1 MRFTR
6 LRLEN
11 WKNFREV
18 DVVLRDRTI
27 LIGANASGKT
37 NLFDALRFL
46 CELADPKG
54 GLQNAVAARDGV
66 SQIRSL
72 HARRYPSVA
81 VDVDVRIEEDHW
93 RYRLEFGQDNQRLP
107 KVQKEQVWKD
117 GKKLLDRPNKEDK
130 SDSELLS
137 QTALEQVNLNKE
149 FRDLRDGLNSVRYRN
164 IIPQLVREPE
174 RFLQKSGDPYG
185 TDFLEQIANLPE
197 KTRNSRL
204 RKILEQG
211 LKVAV
216 PNLHDMKLEKDVKGV
231 PHLVGLYTH
240 WRPNA
245 GWQREGQFSDGTL
258 RLLGLF
264 WSLLDGKGPL
274 LLEEPELNLHKE
286 IIVQLPTIL
295 ARLTRKNGRQILV
308 STHSAEMIGEG
319 VDPSEVLFLEP
330 AANGTIVRPASDAL
344 NIREQVDAGFSLAD
358 IVLPLTAPKQTSL
371 LVLAWIIF
379 PISWLSSA
387 LIGSALS

>member
-18 DVVLRDRTI
+18 DVLLSDRTF
-27 LIGANASGKT
+27 LIGANAAGKT

-54 GLQNAVAARDGV
+54 GFQNAVAARDGV

-81 VDVDVRIEEDHW
+81 IDVEVQIEEDEW

-107 KVQKEQVWKD
+107 KVLKEQVWKN
-117 GKKLLDRPNKEDK
+117 GVNQLDRPDPEDK
-130 SDSELLS
+130 GDAELLS
-137 QTALEQVNLNKE
+137 QTALQQVNLNKK
-149 FRDLRDGLNSVRYRN
+149 FRELRDGLNSVRYRN

-174 RFLQKSGDPYG
+174 RFLQKNGDPYG

-204 RKILEQG
+204 KKILDQG

-216 PNLHDMKLEKDVKGV
+216 PNLKDVKLQKDAKGI
-231 PHLVGLYTH
+231 PHLEGLYTH

-245 GWQREGQFSDGTL
+245 GWQRESQFSDGTL

-286 IIVQLPTIL
+286 IIVQMPKIL
-295 ARLTRKNGRQILV
+295 ARLTRKSGRQILV
-308 STHSAEMIGEG
+308 STHSGEMIGEG

-330 AANGTIVRPASDAL
+330 AANGTVVRPASEAK
-344 NIREQVDAGFSLAD
+344 NVKAQIDAGFSLAD
-358 IVLPLTAPKQTSL
+358 IVLPMTAPKQTSL
-371 LVLAWIIF
+371 LADF
-379 PISWLSSA
+379 RE
-387 LIGSALS
+387 

>member
-18 DVVLRDRTI
+18 DVLLRDRTI
-27 LIGANASGKT
+27 LIGANAAGKT

-54 GLQNAVAARDGV
+54 GFQNAVAARDGV

-81 VDVDVRIEEDHW
+81 IEVEMRIEEDEW

-107 KVQKEQVWKD
+107 KVLKEQVWKNS
-117 GKKLLDRPNKEDK
+117 KIILDRPDDDDK
-130 SDSELLS
+130 SDAELLS
-137 QTALEQVNLNKE
+137 QTALQQVNLNKK
-149 FRDLRDGLNSVRYRN
+149 FRELRDGLNSVRYRN

-174 RFLQKSGDPYG
+174 RFLQRSGDPYG

-197 KTRNSRL
+197 KTRKSRL
-204 RKILEQG
+204 RKILDQG

-216 PNLHDMKLEKDVKGV
+216 PNLKDMDLQKDSKGV
-231 PHLVGLYTH
+231 PHLIGLYTH

-245 GWQREGQFSDGTL
+245 GWQRESQFSDGTL

-274 LLEEPELNLHKE
+274 LLEEPELNLHKD
-286 IIVQLPTIL
+286 IIVQLPLIL
-295 ARLTRKNGRQILV
+295 ARLTRKSGRQILV
-308 STHSAEMIGEG
+308 STHSGEMLGEG

-330 AANGTIVRPASDAL
+330 AANGTIVRPASEAKQVK
-344 NIREQVDAGFSLAD
+344 EQVAAGFPLAD
-358 IVLPLTAPKQTSL
+358 IVLPMTAPKQTSL
-371 LVLAWIIF
+371 LADF
-379 PISWLSSA
+379 A
-387 LIGSALS
+387 D

>member
-18 DVVLRDRTI
+18 DVALSDRTI

-54 GLQNAVAARDGV
+54 GFQNAVAVREGV

-72 HARRYPSVA
+72 HARKYPSVA
-81 VDVDVRIEEDHW
+81 IDIEAQIEQTLW
-93 RYRLEFGQDNQRLP
+93 RYRLEFGQDNQRNP
-107 KVQKEQVWKD
+107 KVIKEQVWEGYELK
-117 GKKLLDRPNKEDK
+117 LDRPDERDKEDA
-130 SDSELLS
+130 ELLS
-137 QTALEQVNLNKE
+137 QTALEQVNLNKG
-149 FRDLRDGLNSVRYRN
+149 FRDLRDGLVSVRYRN

-174 RFLQKSGDPYG
+174 RFLQKNGDPFG
-185 TDFLEQIANLPE
+185 GDFLEQIANLPE
-197 KTRNSRL
+197 RTRNSRL
-204 RKILEQG
+204 KKILEQG

-216 PNLHDMKLEKDVKGV
+216 PNLEDMKLVKDAKGV
-231 PHLVGLYTH
+231 PHLSGLYTH

-245 GWQREGQFSDGTL
+245 GWQRESQFSDGTL

-286 IIVQLPTIL
+286 IIGHLPRIL
-295 ARLTRKNGRQILV
+295 SRLTRRNGRQILV
-308 STHSAEMIGEG
+308 STHASEMLGEG
-319 VDPSEVLFLEP
+319 VDPSEVLYLEP
-330 AANGTIVRPASDAL
+330 APNGTVVRPASKAEHVL
-344 NIREQVDAGFSLAD
+344 EQVDAGFSLAD
-358 IVLPLTAPKQTSL
+358 AILPLTAPKQTSL
-371 LVLAWIIF
+371 LGQF
-379 PISWLSSA
+379 
-387 LIGSALS
+387 GE

>member
-18 DVVLRDRTI
+18 DVALRDRTI
-27 LIGANASGKT
+27 LIGANAAGKT

-54 GLQNAVAARDGV
+54 GLQNAVSARDGV

-81 VDVDVRIEEDHW
+81 IEVEVKIEDNSW
-93 RYRLEFGQDNQRLP
+93 RYRLELGQDNQRFP
-107 KVQKEQVWKD
+107 KVLKEQVWKN
-117 GKKLLDRPNKEDK
+117 GANKLDRPNKDDK
-130 SDSELLS
+130 NDSELLS

-149 FRDLRDGLNSVRYRN
+149 FRELRDGLTSVRYRN

-174 RFLQKSGDPYG
+174 RFQQKSGDPYG

-197 KTRNSRL
+197 KTQKSRL
-204 RKILEQG
+204 KKILDQG

-216 PNLHDMKLEKDVKGV
+216 PNLEDMKLEKDSKGV
-231 PHLVGLYTH
+231 PHLIGLYTH

-245 GWQREGQFSDGTL
+245 GWQRESQFSDGTL

-286 IIVQLPTIL
+286 IIVQLPAIL

-319 VDPSEVLFLEP
+319 VDPAEVLFLEP
-330 AANGTIVRPASDAL
+330 AANGTVVRPASEAKSV
-344 NIREQVDAGFSLAD
+344 REQVDAGFSLAD
-358 IVLPLTAPKQTSL
+358 AVLPLTAPQQTSL
-371 LVLAWIIF
+371 LADF
-379 PISWLSSA
+379 
-387 LIGSALS
+387 GD

>member
-18 DVVLRDRTI
+18 DVGLRDRTI

-81 VDVDVRIEEDHW
+81 VDVDVRIEENRW

-117 GKKLLDRPNKEDK
+117 GRNLLYRPNKEDK

-204 RKILEQG
+204 RKILDQG

-286 IIVQLPTIL
+286 IIVQLPKIL

-330 AANGTIVRPASDAL
+330 AANGTIVRPASDAS

-358 IVLPLTAPKQTSL
+358 VVLPLTAPKQTSL
-371 LVLAWIIF
+371 LAEF
-379 PISWLSSA
+379 
-387 LIGSALS
+387 GD